1 MPIFT
6 AAFFIQAAITA
17 GTSLFAKRQQDKAQS
32 EALSAAAQRD
42 VNIRPSGSGQDS
54 NIAYGKCAVVPIHVH
69 TSIGQDIPAHDTAYE
84 GALGSIPNSQS
95 GAGTRPPTDG
105 SRAINRYTG
114 TGRFYGIRGDD
125 RDAHQ
130 LELFVLSTGEV
141 DKLVDVWLN
150 DKSIIDD
157 HRIGNVSFAKL
168 GLPGVAPPMAKV
180 FVPGMGDGRQIT
192 DTDKFT
198 TKSHLSLITWQFEH
212 DPQFGAG
219 VTPAV
224 AFIRGRTLKHIRRTG
239 AGTTSSPYVYTYGGT
254 PSFTNA
260 MPIVRLDYL
269 LNSLY
274 GPDGLTFDAD
284 IHAPSWYDA
293 QQRASQRLVDF
304 KNTVAP
310 GVKSENGELVP
321 DPAYT
326 TTYEDIPRLDNGNF
340 DKASPREGLPPQGER
355 GAVFTEHD
363 SSPLRRYEYNGLVPT
378 AKGYLEVRSDMLA
391 TAPGAIEF
399 PDHEGKLRLSIPDP
413 YTPAA
418 MQSTA
423 TFDDDATVRGTVEVQ
438 LPNNSTKC
446 NKVTVTY
453 TDLELDGAA
462 ADAVFPASGSPLE
475 TQLLS
480 LDNNRKLNTTIQLA
494 GVADHYHAY
503 SIAANLC
510 LTSRRKTFSWRS
522 SYRMFDSA
530 EGDVVRLKDDLKS
543 IDTYVRILT
552 KQPNPIDISWT
563 AIEFFHTD
571 YGWYPESDR
580 EVLLPN
586 RLNTDLPKPATVT
599 ASHNLDINTTTV
611 TWTASSTINAAGY
624 MVEHRLD
631 EGDWTHL
638 SRTGKDERSTRHLIE
653 IGKHKHKYRV
663 RTEGITGGFSDW
675 TESNELELE
684 NVGPLITEEFSGDC
698 PPEDR
703 YALGVR
709 WKRPSDGAEWF
720 GAPDW
725 RDEAKD
731 ATLLAN
737 GRIRYDTVNGRSS
750 SLDLTAG
757 TGNANISWIPRLPQD
772 EINDTLLV
780 VRGDATGQLRPGVL
794 FARNGVLARTT
805 NFISFTLPSNNEDMP
820 PDIFRDAV
828 GSPRFNAIDVNL
840 ASGSEASGITFADRD
855 NPQQTAPYSA
865 GPHLAKD
872 AGKYTMLL
880 EVGGTLY
887 TLPLTSPDP
896 NEPYDLD
903 EPSGFIAAM
912 RTLNA
917 GTGTPDVKLALIDE
931 DLWQEGSNWSNA
943 FLNTTRYVE
952 FVTKAVNAVQT
963 SGNWMWTR
971 NAPAPSF
978 TGTNLDVTQLKQSD
992 RCFREIFPFVS
1003 KWLKIPQPV
1012 VPKPARPPMGYVL
1025 KMRVP
1030 TGKIGRTV
1038 SLPTGRDHLP
1048 TMDADPISA
1057 GEAWIKTY
1065 ADEEGA
1071 DVTGA
1076 DYKSL
1081 RLIHRIWFSLKQEA
1095 DEEDQTTADNVR
1107 YLRSVDYTAS
1117 VTLFWEDED
1126 DDWINANFERRLD
1139 SQMREISPI
1148 PVNNAATFQFA
1159 TLNVVEPTEETGKV
1173 VTASVDPLTAL
1184 DEAPASTT
1192 RILVIGFSPGQ
1203 DGEDGEDGRDADG
1216 FIVDIPLV
1224 FT

>member
-6 AAFFIQAAITA
+6 TAFFINAAITA
-17 GTSLFAKRQQDKAQS
+17 ATSLFQRHQANKAQQ
-32 EALSAAAQRD
+32 EAQDAAAVRNI
-42 VNIRPSGSGQDS
+42 NIRASGSGHDS
-54 NIAYGKCAVVPIHVH
+54 GVAYGKCVLSPPQVH
-69 TSIGQDIPAHDTAYE
+69 ISIGPSIPAHATAYV
-84 GALGSIPNSQS
+84 GAIGGIRNSS
-95 GAGTRPPTDG
+95 GNDGTVTD
-105 SRAINRYTG
+105 RFTDNPYTG
-114 TGRFYGIRGDD
+114 TGAFVGVLGSEDT
-125 RDAHQ
+125 DAIQ
-130 LELFVLSTGEV
+130 METFVLSAGELV
-141 DKLVDVWLN
+141 ELVDLWIN
-150 DKSIIDD
+150 DKSIKSDYQIA
-157 HRIGNVSFAKL
+157 NVALAKMYQ
-168 GLPGVAPPMAKV
+168 PGVYPEMAAI
-180 FVPGMGDGRQIT
+180 FVPGEGDGRRIT
-192 DTDKFT
+192 ATDKFT
-198 TKSHLSLITWQFEH
+198 GKSHMTLYTWQNSN

-219 VTPAV
+219 ASKTN
-224 AFIRGRTLKHIRRTG
+224 AFVRGRSLNHIMRTG
-239 AGTTSSPYVYTYGGT
+239 AGTSQSPYVYAYGS

-260 MPIVRLDYL
+260 APLVRLDYL
-269 LNSLY
+269 LNTLY
-274 GPDGLTFDAD
+274 GPDGLTFAED

-293 QQRASQRLVDF
+293 QQRASQRLIDF

-326 TTYEDIPRLDNGNF
+326 TTYEDISDLDSGNF
-340 DKASPREGLPPQGER
+340 RKQNPREGTPTQGER
-355 GAVFTEHD
+355 GSVFPTL
-363 SSPLRRYEYNGLVPT
+363 SNPPLRRYEYNGVVPT
-378 AKGYLEVRSDMLA
+378 AKGYLEVRSDMLR
-391 TAPGAIEF
+391 TMPGAIEF

-446 NKVTVTY
+446 NKVTVSF
-453 TDLELDGAA
+453 TDLDLDGAQS
-462 ADAVFPASGSPLE
+462 DAVFPASGSPLE
-475 TQLLS
+475 TQLLA

-663 RTEGITGGFSDW
+663 RTEGITGGSSDW

-703 YALGVR
+703 YALAVR

-757 TGNANISWIPRLPQD
+757 TPPNNISWIPRLPQD

-794 FARNGVLARTT
+794 FARNGVLARSTD
-805 NFISFTLPSNNEDMP
+805 FIAFTLPSNNQDMP

-828 GSPRFNAIDVNL
+828 GDPRFNAIDVNL

-880 EVGGTLY
+880 EVGAALY
-887 TLPLTSPDP
+887 VLPLTSPDP
-896 NEPYDLD
+896 NEPYALD
-903 EPSGFIAAM
+903 EPTGFFAAM

-931 DLWQEGSNWSNA
+931 DLWQEGTNWSNA

-952 FVTKAVNAVQT
+952 FVTKAVNAEQT
-963 SGNWMWTR
+963 GGNWMWTR

-1038 SLPTGRDHLP
+1038 SLPTGSDHLP

-1095 DEEDQTTADNVR
+1095 DEEDQTTADNER

-1126 DDWINANFERRLD
+1126 DDWINANFERRTDAMGRDIL
-1139 SQMREISPI
+1139 PI

-1159 TLNVVEPTEETGKV
+1159 SLNVVEPDEQREGL